1 MSVTLQQRI
10 LIAERDA
17 KESAAVTRGLEEKLE
32 SARKDAARLKD
43 TLVAKKAEYEEELKQ
58 LQQDIM
64 KSEHKLRAQLT
75 QAHQLLSD
83 EKDKNVKAE
92 INNKVAHESH
102 IQSIKQLAREFEGN
116 RDNTKEKLLVAQDR
130 IRQLE
135 NKLSNLEGEKA
146 QLLHN
151 HQADMQRLKHACESC
166 HNDLNLVLLQK
177 EEAAKM
183 CEAMSSKASQQTKQL
198 EEYELAVMKADEQC
212 QLLENE
218 KLILQRKVDEFMLEN
233 KSLEQRVQIVSDS
246 MLAAKKEAGIWKDKS
261 SEAKKKAGEVSGWL
275 FVV

>member
-1 MSVTLQQRI
+1 M
-10 LIAERDA
+10 
-17 KESAAVTRGLEEKLE
+17 E

-43 TLVAKKAEYEEELKQ
+43 TLVANKAEYEEELKQ

-83 EKDKNVKAE
+83 EKDKYAKAE
-92 INNKVAHESH
+92 IYNKEDHESH

-116 RDNTKEKLLVAQDR
+116 RDDTKEKLLVAQDR